1 ARIRRIFLDGYGVL
15 VVRIVIFKISS
26 FKLHNARLLL
36 ISIKKSPPLLALVQD
51 LIHQQLTGL
60 AHQPTFAV
68 RNTLG
73 KEKVPQ
79 DLGMPAFDAAL
90 REYCDRNYHQLLPI
104 IAKKVHQEKVQQEKL
119 KVVKYRLNFEEASQ
133 HSESGTPSKRRD
145 LKKRL
150 GSRHVRSMSG
160 SLEPRRN
167 HSESLRKRDPA
178 RKRCSKGWR
187 RVSSTGS
194 ETRGTIYPHTRTI
207 QGVGHTTLAA
217 ETPKAVTRV
226 LESIDSYDD
235 LKKAFLENYL
245 QQKKCIKDP
254 VEIHNIKQR
263 DGESTK
269 EFVRRKAITFN
280 QRTKAKQWE
289 RPGKGSKKGETSR
302 KDKPLAILMVQP
314 WQRVA
319 KQRITKTFSP
329 ESVISFPPLGEE
341 DGTEGPMIIEV
352 EMGGHFVHRMYMD
365 GGSSSEILYKHCFNR
380 FRPEVRSQMV
390 PATTPLVPIPIQ
402 QNHMK
407 AKSKENP
414 GSSVYSLRNAKIP
427 SDRQNEEGRKV
438 LYGLLRRNLDIF
450 AWKPADMTG
459 VPRHIAEH
467 RLNIREGCLPVRQ
480 KKRGQAPERNKAIY
494 EEVEK
499 MVDADIMKEVH
510 YHSWLSNPVMVEV
523 VLSLPSQKCL
533 KDVQRLNRK
542 LASLNRFLS
551 KSAEKSLPF
560 FKTLNKYTK
569 KSDFQWITEAETA
582 FKQMKKLIAELPIH
596 ALQGSEIN
604 YTSMEK
610 LILALETSW
619 NEVDIKDLTIEQ
631 YLRLT
636 QESQTPKKMEDMTIV
651 EYLEYEKKVNKNHIS
666 DTKSY
671 LPAYLGKSTPTHDP
685 IREFAH
691 YFGPNQ
697 PSIESDCDSDDMEE
711 GVEYMTDDEVVMSEQ
726 EESNHGYTQNIQHF
740 EEKDDVNEW
749 LNVEITKY
757 MSMQGVENM
766 KDALIC
772 IIKSIRQEMKDV
784 LASKY

>member
-1 ARIRRIFLDGYGVL
+1 MGVEIALYSRFATMRVEVSVRGREDADDCVEMKKRCSVVRVRRLEIADENPTRERVGPQDNVVDEWGRVERRMSVVIDYDGVIILQEMARIRRIFLDGYGVL

-60 AHQPTFAV
+60 AHQPTFAM

-73 KEKVPQ
+73 KEQVPQ
-79 DLGMPAFDAAL
+79 DLGRPAFDAAL

-235 LKKAFLENYL
+235 VKKAFLENYL

-254 VEIHNIKQR
+254 VEIHKIKQR

-269 EFVRRKAITFN
+269 EFVRRKAVTFN
-280 QRTKAKQWE
+280 QRTEAKQWE

-499 MVDADIMKEVH
+499 MLENVCGFQGLKQSMPQR
-510 YHSWLSNPVMVEV
+510 WLSATGN
-523 VLSLPSQKCL
+523 
-533 KDVQRLNRK
+533 RLEGNIM
-542 LASLNRFLS
+542 
-551 KSAEKSLPF
+551 
-560 FKTLNKYTK
+560 
-569 KSDFQWITEAETA
+569 D
-582 FKQMKKLIAELPIH
+582 
-596 ALQGSEIN
+596 
-604 YTSMEK
+604 
-610 LILALETSW
+610 
-619 NEVDIKDLTIEQ
+619 EVDIEDLTIEQ

-636 QESQTPKKMEDMTIV
+636 QESQTPKKIEDMTIA

-685 IREFAH
+685 IQEFAH

-697 PSIESDCDSDDMEE
+697 PGTESDCDSDDMEE
-711 GVEYMTDDEVVMSEQ
+711 GVEYMTDDEVVMSEK

-740 EEKDDVNEW
+740 EEKDDVDEW
-749 LNVEITKY
+749 LNAEITKH
-757 MSMQGVENM
+757 MSIQGVENM
-766 KDALIC
+766 KDALIS